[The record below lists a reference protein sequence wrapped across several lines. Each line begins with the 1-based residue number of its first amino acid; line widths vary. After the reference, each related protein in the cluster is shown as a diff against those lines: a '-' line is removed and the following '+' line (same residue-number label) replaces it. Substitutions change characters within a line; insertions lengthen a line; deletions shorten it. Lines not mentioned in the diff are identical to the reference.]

1 MVKSSM
7 FYFNGLRDR
16 GVFLCRIAPWIG
28 SCFSMKMIHFIGALL
43 KAKTNPLITTFL
55 QTKLLN
61 F

>member
-16 GVFLCRIAPWIG
+16 GVFLCRIG

-43 KAKTNPLITTFL
+43 KAKTNPLIITFL
-55 QTKLLN
+55 QTKLPN